1 MELDP
6 NHNVAR
12 AQFTFCRPR
21 IKGIVTTVGGQKL
34 QFTDETATWGITTKE
49 ATRLSRTLGLDSRQ
63 VVRSCSTTTADL
75 CVQSAEILFEGLK
88 IRPSTVDGLIFVS
101 QSPDYAAPATA
112 ISIQHRLGLPV
123 TSMAFDMS
131 LGCSGF
137 VYGLSVAF
145 SLVETG
151 LKRVV
156 LCVGD
161 VASSFVARNDY
172 SITPIMGDAG
182 SATLIEREHG
192 HSHFQLYSDGS
203 GERALYIPNSGSK
216 KISQDKG
223 LPSLLKMDGAQV
235 FDFTLRRVP
244 PMIDS
249 ILRMA
254 GLSPLDI
261 NYFVLHQPNKY
272 ILSSIQKKLGIDD
285 RCFPKETQAVFGN
298 QNSASIPGTISGFLS
313 DHYRN
318 GRIISL
324 LSGFGIGLSWGACII
339 ETDSIFAPPVFFEK

>member
-1 MELDP
+1 
-6 NHNVAR
+6 
-12 AQFTFCRPR
+12 
-21 IKGIVTTVGGQKL
+21 
-34 QFTDETATWGITTKE
+34 
-49 ATRLSRTLGLDSRQ
+49 
-63 VVRSCSTTTADL
+63 
-75 CVQSAEILFEGLK
+75 
-88 IRPSTVDGLIFVS
+88 
-101 QSPDYAAPATA
+101 
-112 ISIQHRLGLPV
+112 
-123 TSMAFDMS
+123 
-131 LGCSGF
+131 
-137 VYGLSVAF
+137 
-145 SLVETG
+145 
-151 LKRVV
+151 
-156 LCVGD
+156 
-161 VASSFVARNDY
+161 
-172 SITPIMGDAG
+172 MGDAG

-216 KISQDKG
+216 KVSQDKG

-324 LSGFGIGLSWGACII
+324 LSGFGIGLSWGHALLKQ
-339 ETDSIFAPPVFFEK
+339 TVSLPLLYF